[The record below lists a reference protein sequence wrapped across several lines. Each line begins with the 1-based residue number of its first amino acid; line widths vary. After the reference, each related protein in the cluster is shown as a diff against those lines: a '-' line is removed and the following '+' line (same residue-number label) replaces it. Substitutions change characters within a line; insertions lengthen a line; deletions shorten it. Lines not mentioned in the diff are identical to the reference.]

1 MKSKIIAISFI
12 IGLSLTFTRCDFL
25 DIVPDNTVE
34 VGSLFENRDKAL
46 SALSTCYRY
55 MPNYEKLHESMSLAG
70 DEWVGRLDAEVAD
83 ARWNTRGEKL
93 MRGWNNS
100 NDPILNYWSGG
111 GGATS
116 LYQGI
121 RVCNIFFENIENV
134 PDITPAERA
143 DWIAQV
149 KVLKAYYH
157 FYLTRLYGPIVI
169 ADKNL
174 EPFSAVE
181 DVRQERQTVDSCFN
195 YSLNLINEVLYDA
208 NGNPKAELAVERD
221 VAYYGQ
227 IDQVNAR
234 AIKAQILL
242 TRASPLFNGNSE
254 YFSNFKNKEGNTF
267 FPMQYDPE
275 KWKQAL
281 DGIKEAI
288 DYAEA
293 RGKKLYTFTGQPKF
307 WDVDNFK
314 ESDIIQY
321 AYNKRFSIVA
331 PWNDELL
338 WGYSGLDY
346 EGQGGFAH
354 ATNMRSIAEPTTAGF
369 AWQWLGADY
378 RMDELYYSR
387 NGVPIEDDKTFEY
400 DNRLEVTD
408 VPDDSYHKGYMQSGE
423 KTIKLHLN
431 REPRFYAWLVVD
443 RSVWRTHDMA
453 NDVKMRY
460 NEFPGGRGSQHT
472 TDFYWTGIGVKKLV
486 HPESGTGHWARV
498 VKFPYPILRLS
509 DLYLMYAEAYNE
521 YNGPSPEAYTYLN
534 KIRTIG
540 GLKPIEEVWSDANIV
555 KTPGKHL
562 TKEGLRDIIH
572 RERIIEL
579 SFEGHKYFDV
589 LRWKEA
595 DRYFL
600 SPMKGWNTTG
610 VDPAQFYVLMTLQPR
625 VWQTPRDYLM
635 PIPLSD
641 INRNPNL
648 IQNPGW

>member
-174 EPFSAVE
+174 EPFSEVDE
-181 DVRQERQTVDSCFN
+181 VRQERQSVDSCFN
-195 YSLNLINEVLYDA
+195 YSLKLINEVLYDE
-208 NGNPKAELAVERD
+208 NGNPRPDLAVDRD

-227 IDQVNAR
+227 IDQINAR
-234 AIKAQILL
+234 AIKAQILI

-254 YFSNFKNKEGNTF
+254 FFSNFKNKQGNTL
-267 FPMQYDPE
+267 FPLQYDPE

-281 DGIKEAI
+281 DGIKDAI

-307 WDVDNFK
+307 WDVDNFEK
-314 ESDIIQY
+314 SEIIQY
-321 AYNKRFSIVA
+321 AYNKRFSIVD
-331 PWNDELL
+331 PWNEELL

-354 ATNMRSIAEPTTAGF
+354 ATNMRSVAEPTTANY

-378 RMDELYYSR
+378 RMDELFYTK

-400 DNRLEVTD
+400 NNRLEITEIPED
-408 VPDDSYHKGYMQSGE
+408 TYHKGYMQAGE

-431 REPRFYAWLVVD
+431 REPRFYAWMVVD
-443 RSVWRTHDMA
+443 RSIWRTHDMA

-460 NEFPGGRGSQHT
+460 NEYPGGRGSQHT

-498 VKFPYPILRLS
+498 VKYPYPIIRLS

-521 YNGPSPEAYTYLN
+521 YYGPGAEAYFYLN
-534 KIRTIG
+534 KVRETG
-540 GLKPIEEVWSDANIV
+540 GLRPIEEVWSDASIV

-595 DRYFL
+595 DRYFRT
-600 SPMKGWNTTG
+600 PMKGWNTTG
-610 VDPAQFYVLMTLQPR
+610 VDPEQFYVLMTLQPR
-625 VWQTPRDYLM
+625 VWQSPRDYLM

>member
-1 MKSKIIAISFI
+1 MKSKIIVISFI
-12 IGLSLTFTRCDFL
+12 VGLAATFTGCNFL

-55 MPNYEKLHESMSLAG
+55 LPNHEKLHESMSLAG
-70 DEWVGRLDAEVAD
+70 DEWIGRLDAEVAD
-83 ARWNTRGEKL
+83 VRWNTRGEKI

-100 NDPILNYWSGG
+100 SDPILNYWSGG

-134 PDITPAERA
+134 PDITPAERL

-149 KVLKAYYH
+149 KILKAYYH
-157 FYLTRLYGPIVI
+157 FYLMRLYGPIII
-169 ADKNL
+169 ADVNL
-174 EPFSAVE
+174 EPFSEVE
-181 DVRQERQTVDSCFN
+181 EVRQERQTIDSCFN
-195 YSLNLINEVLYDA
+195 YTLNLINEVLYDA
-208 NGNPKAELAVERD
+208 NGNPNTELAVERD
-221 VAYYGQ
+221 NAYYGQ

-254 YFSNFKNKEGNTF
+254 YFSNFRNKEGQTF

-281 DGIKEAI
+281 DGIKDAI

-293 RGKKLYTFTGQPKF
+293 RGKQLYTFNGQPKF
-307 WDVDNFK
+307 WDIENFK
-314 ESDIIQY
+314 ESEIIQY
-321 AYNKRFSIVA
+321 CYNKRFSIVS

-354 ATNMRSIAEPTTAGF
+354 ATNMRSVAEPTTAGF

-378 RMDELYYSR
+378 RMDELFYTK

-400 DNRLEVTD
+400 DNRLEITTIPSD
-408 VPDDSYHKGYMQSGE
+408 NYYKGYMQAGE
-423 KTIKLHLN
+423 RTVKLHLN
-431 REPRFYAWLVVD
+431 REPRFYAWMVVD

-472 TDFYWTGIGVKKLV
+472 TDFYWTGLGVKKLV

-521 YNGPSPEAYTYLN
+521 YHGPAPEAYEYLN
-534 KIRTIG
+534 RVRSTG
-540 GLKPIEEVWSDANIV
+540 GLKPIEEVWSDVNIV

-600 SPMKGWNTTG
+600 SPMRGWNTTG
-610 VDPAQFYVLMTLQPR
+610 VDPEQFYVLMTLQPR

-635 PIPLSD
+635 PIPISD

-648 IQNPGW
+648 AQNPGW

>member
-1 MKSKIIAISFI
+1 M
-12 IGLSLTFTRCDFL
+12 
-25 DIVPDNTVE
+25 
-34 VGSLFENRDKAL
+34 
-46 SALSTCYRY
+46 
-55 MPNYEKLHESMSLAG
+55 
-70 DEWVGRLDAEVAD
+70 
-83 ARWNTRGEKL
+83 
-93 MRGWNNS
+93 
-100 NDPILNYWSGG
+100 
-111 GGATS
+111 
-116 LYQGI
+116 
-121 RVCNIFFENIENV
+121 
-134 PDITPAERA
+134 
-143 DWIAQV
+143 